1 MSTQNLREK
10 TKEIDV
16 ADELMAKLNLEVGS
30 LNFPKKT
37 PSGLTGGGQHVKI
50 KANLFPVK
58 IKKSIDIYR
67 REISQGQLEFVA
79 IENREPSHPY
89 DLLGVVRQAYLRLQR
104 AEMNRKLLDL
114 AIRHAPNHN
123 INPARVYYDGVHTLY
138 SIDKLPESTIHL
150 MADNSRDPQTF
161 FSVNRRAARVTF
173 ILSSVDTFISLGD
186 IPEYD
191 EAVANADATTF
202 FRPLQQFIETA
213 TTEHALSTG
222 RYFANKAGTCYL
234 MDEEGLLIED
244 SQELPAGTYFARG
257 AQKTARV
264 VEGKNGKG
272 AQILLAVKSVATP
285 FHTVQTIAEK
295 VIENYPDVH
304 QFQNGQFAEIITML
318 AKVFFYPVHRPNV
331 CRPMEVHGISSTNA
345 FEEMIKHDDGQE
357 ESINDYFLR
366 KYRITVLHPELPL
379 IMVKGRR
386 NREGGRQEQGPD
398 RFEYYPMSLCE
409 IAPNQALRGG
419 YSKLLIDDILGANC
433 VMPAAFEN
441 NALQAIQ
448 SLEFN
453 NSPKLQAAGISVETD
468 ELTHVDA
475 RVLQAPKIVFNRGN
489 SHYKIDSA
497 SWSPGNFIES
507 SNIERWAIWVA
518 ERPIR
523 GPAARTIDLRM
534 LESFVKKFVVEARR
548 RGINIGEVSD
558 SRILD
563 IPVNGG
569 SEFDALKTAF
579 DQARTG
585 NCQFI
590 LLLTD
595 FEDKIVHGIL
605 KKFERQTQI
614 VTQNV
619 TTDTV
624 SKFMEEGG
632 NLETINNV
640 IQKTNEKCGGS
651 NYQIELFGSSDK
663 LGKDDL
669 FVGIATNQLTG
680 EVRKDD
686 GSDQPSVIGYAAN
699 DHQSPIKF
707 TGDYIFAKP
716 FRNEVISVVKPILE
730 KVLERFNRNRGYYPK
745 RVFLYLNGMSEGSY
759 TDLLKYVIPIARNTV
774 QLKCNAILAVIN
786 GTKLHNV
793 RLIPSNI
800 PSTATK
806 AREQN
811 VNPGTVVDSDI
822 VSPLYDEF
830 YLVSHAG
837 NLGTARP
844 PRFSIV
850 CNDGKLTRGVIQ
862 DITFN
867 LALALQIINKSIS
880 LPAPLHIALEM
891 AKRGRLNLSTFS
903 QSSGP
908 TMNAQDPRE
917 LHERLNDQLPYSDRA
932 LRNTRFNA

>member
-173 ILSSVDTFISLGD
+173 ILSSVDTIISLGE
-186 IPEYD
+186 IPDYD
-191 EAVANADATTF
+191 DSSADATAF

-234 MDEEGLLIED
+234 MTDEGLLVED
-244 SQELPAGTYFARG
+244 SQQLPAGSYFARG

-264 VEGKNGKG
+264 IEGKNGKG
-272 AQILLAVKSVATP
+272 AQISLAVKSIATP
-285 FHTVQTIAEK
+285 YHTVQTIAHK
-295 VIENYPDVH
+295 VIENYSDVRE
-304 QFQNGQFAEIITML
+304 FQNGQLAEITTML
-318 AKVFFYPVHRPNV
+318 AKVFFFPVHRPNV
-331 CRPMEVHGISSTNA
+331 CRPIEVYGISSTNA

-357 ESINDYFLR
+357 ESINDYFQR

-379 IMVKGRR
+379 IVVKGG
-386 NREGGRQEQGPD
+386 NRKGGRQEQD
-398 RFEYYPMSLCE
+398 TERFEYYPMSLCE
-409 IAPNQALRGG
+409 IAPNQALRGE
-419 YSKLLIDDILGANC
+419 YSKLLIDNILGANC

-441 NALQAIQ
+441 NALQAVQ

-453 NSPKLQAAGISVETD
+453 NSQKLQAVGISIETGG
-468 ELTHVDA
+468 LTQVDA
-475 RVLQAPKIVFNRGN
+475 RVLQAPKIVFTRENAL
-489 SHYKIDSA
+489 YKFDSA
-497 SWSPGNFIES
+497 SWTPGEFIES
-507 SNIERWAIWVA
+507 SNIETWAIWVA
-518 ERPIR
+518 ERPIQ
-523 GPAARTIDLRM
+523 GPAARTIDLEM
-534 LESFVKKFVVEARR
+534 FELFAKKFVVEARR
-548 RGINIGEVSD
+548 RGINIVEPKD
-558 SRILD
+558 ARILD

-569 SEFDALKTAF
+569 SEFESLKAAF
-579 DQARTG
+579 DDARTG
-585 NCQFI
+585 DCQFV

-595 FEDKIVHGIL
+595 LEDKNIHGML

-624 SKFMEEGG
+624 LKFMEEGV

-680 EVRKDD
+680 EILKDD

-699 DHQSPIKF
+699 DHQSSLKF

-716 FRNEVISVVKPILE
+716 FRNEIISVIKPILE

-745 RVFLYLNGMSEGSY
+745 RVFLYLNGMSEGNY
-759 TDLLKYVIPIARNTV
+759 IDLLKYVIPIARNTV
-774 QLKCNAILAVIN
+774 QLKCNASLTVIN

-800 PSTATK
+800 ASTATM

-837 NLGTARP
+837 NLGTTRP

-850 CNDGKLTRGVIQ
+850 CNDGKLTRGAIQ
-862 DITFN
+862 EITFS

-891 AKRGRLNLSTFS
+891 AKRGRLNFVTFS
-903 QSSGP
+903 RTSGP
-908 TMNAQDPRE
+908 IMDAQDPRE
-917 LHERLNDQLPYSDRA
+917 LHERLNDQLPYNDQI